1 LNVESPRLEGR
12 LGRVLG
18 LGSATSTIILAAGLV
33 FALAR
38 PEGRL
43 DDVLL
48 MTGILALVVTPLAR
62 VVVSMIEFARE
73 RDWTFLLLTTV
84 VLLVLLA
91 SWLVP

>member
-1 LNVESPRLEGR
+1 
-12 LGRVLG
+12 
-18 LGSATSTIILAAGLV
+18 
-33 FALAR
+33 
-38 PEGRL
+38 
-43 DDVLL
+43 